1 MGQKPS
7 NLGRNSVAGR
17 TETGNGSFLRA
28 MDTAHVKYL
37 GQLRTEAVH
46 VRSGKKII
54 TDAPLDNHGKGEAF
68 SPTDLLSTSLA
79 CCMMTLMGIAA
90 DARQIQLN
98 GLQARVVKHM
108 ASAPRRVE
116 RIEVHISLNG
126 TQLTDDQRHILEHA
140 ARTCPVAQ
148 SLREDLVKEMTFT
161 YA

>member
-1 MGQKPS
+1 
-7 NLGRNSVAGR
+7 
-17 TETGNGSFLRA
+17 

-46 VRSGKKII
+46 LRSGEKII
-54 TDAPLDNHGKGEAF
+54 TDAPTDNHGKGAAF

-90 DARQIQLN
+90 EARQIPLN

-108 ASAPRRVE
+108 AAGPRRVE
-116 RIEVHISLNG
+116 RIEVHVELAGAGLNTG
-126 TQLTDDQRHILEHA
+126 QRQVIEQA
-140 ARTCPVAQ
+140 ARTCPVAM

-161 YA
+161 YL